1 MSKNSTSGYGAKRR
15 AHDPDYERAPLKKKT
30 RFFCQKLMSKN
41 SASGYGAKRRAH
53 DPDYEHVENAK
64 YREYERLEAEGYDDE
79 IKDPETN
86 RPVIKKVRE
95 RGRGGG
101 IAAVAKWPKV
111 RPHNSKDPD

>member
-1 MSKNSTSGYGAKRR
+1 MS
-15 AHDPDYERAPLKKKT
+15 
-30 RFFCQKLMSKN
+30 MN

-95 RGRGGG
+95 GG
-101 IAAVAKWPKV
+101 IAAVAKGPKV
-111 RPHNSKDPD
+111 RPQNSKDPDKK

>member
-1 MSKNSTSGYGAKRR
+1 MY
-15 AHDPDYERAPLKKKT
+15 
-30 RFFCQKLMSKN
+30 MN

-95 RGRGGG
+95 RGM
-101 IAAVAKWPKV
+101 AAVAKGPKV
-111 RPHNSKDPD
+111 RPQNSKDLD

>member
-1 MSKNSTSGYGAKRR
+1 M
-15 AHDPDYERAPLKKKT
+15 
-30 RFFCQKLMSKN
+30 CKN

-79 IKDPETN
+79 LKDPETN

-95 RGRGGG
+95 GGLLRLPRGRKFG
-101 IAAVAKWPKV
+101 IIKNEGPENDVLKSRRFFLLIPGTL
-111 RPHNSKDPD
+111 